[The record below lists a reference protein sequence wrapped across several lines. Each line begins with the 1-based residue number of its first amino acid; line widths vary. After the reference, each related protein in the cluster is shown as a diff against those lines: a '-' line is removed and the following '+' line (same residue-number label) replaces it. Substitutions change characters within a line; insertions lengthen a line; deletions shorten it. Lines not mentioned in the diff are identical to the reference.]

1 MPGLSISPVPHP
13 TLATQVCPPPDPR
26 YSNLDLQ
33 TQEAYEM
40 AVKGL
45 IRPMNK
51 SPMLITGIRCLHF
64 APPEFLLGKLPQ
76 EVGAGRWDSTECP
89 CRAGTCQSRTLLA
102 KAART
107 ACLPSPGLDLAD
119 HRHTQQMLSCLLPSH
134 PLRPELNKQ
143 LFGLAAH
150 FQSHPLLQA
159 DVGHQTAFSLPL
171 SHPT

>member
-13 TLATQVCPPPDPR
+13 TPATQVCPPPDPR

-76 EVGAGRWDSTECP
+76 EVGSREMGLHGMP
-89 CRAGTCQSRTLLA
+89 LQSRHMPVPNSA
-102 KAART
+102 GQGSKD
-107 ACLPSPGLDLAD
+107 CLPSQPRAGLG
-119 HRHTQQMLSCLLPSH
+119 RS
-134 PLRPELNKQ
+134 
-143 LFGLAAH
+143 
-150 FQSHPLLQA
+150 
-159 DVGHQTAFSLPL
+159 
-171 SHPT
+171 

>member
-1 MPGLSISPVPHP
+1 MERHEELQQWAGPGLSISPVPHP
-13 TLATQVCPPPDPR
+13 TPATHICPPPDPR

-89 CRAGTCQSRTLLA
+89 CRGRHMPAPNSAGQGS
-102 KAART
+102 K
-107 ACLPSPGLDLAD
+107 D
-119 HRHTQQMLSCLLPSH
+119 
-134 PLRPELNKQ
+134 
-143 LFGLAAH
+143 
-150 FQSHPLLQA
+150 
-159 DVGHQTAFSLPL
+159 
-171 SHPT
+171 